1 MLICP
6 HSYLSVDHSVF
17 FNTDLGIFQ
26 GRIRKKKGIFIQVP
40 TVLMARFGL
49 FGCRF
54 LISSPVPPPP
64 PPKKCTYYGINIR
77 HFGIG
82 SNYSASRFEFV
93 MIKAF
98 VSWNAGKVP
107 N

>member
-64 PPKKCTYYGINIR
+64 PQKNVHIMVLILDILESVLTIR
-77 HFGIG
+77 HPGLTLL
-82 SNYSASRFEFV
+82 
-93 MIKAF
+93 
-98 VSWNAGKVP
+98 
-107 N
+107 